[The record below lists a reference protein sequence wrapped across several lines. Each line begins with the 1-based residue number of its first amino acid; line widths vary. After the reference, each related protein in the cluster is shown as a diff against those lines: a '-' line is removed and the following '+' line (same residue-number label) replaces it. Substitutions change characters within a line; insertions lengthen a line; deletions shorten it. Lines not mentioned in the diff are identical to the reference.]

1 METNTNVVETN
12 EEVKVSE
19 TQNQDVKKD
28 EVEQKD
34 IEKKEEKLFTQ
45 EDVNKIVQDRLA
57 KEKAKNEKV
66 QEEAKK
72 LAKMNAEEKLK
83 YEQEQREKQFA
94 ERERAIEVRELTAQA
109 KEILSEKNLPLDLH
123 TILNYQDAD
132 TVSESIKIVEKAIQL
147 AVENKVEERLK
158 GHAPKVNTS
167 TTKSAFERMQDKY
180 NKKK

>member
-1 METNTNVVETN
+1 MAETITAELQVDQEVQ
-12 EEVKVSE
+12 EVKEEQKV
-19 TQNQDVKKD
+19 D
-28 EVEQKD
+28 EV
-34 IEKKEEKLFTQ
+34 KEEKQSEKTFTQ
-45 EDVNKIVQDRLA
+45 DEVNKIVADRLA
-57 KEKAKNEKV
+57 REQKLAEKRE
-66 QEEAKK
+66 EEAKK

-123 TILNYQDAD
+123 TILNYKDAD
-132 TVSESIKIVEKAIQL
+132 TVSESIKVVEKAIQV